1 MITLKKLRLSNFLSH
16 SETTVEFDA
25 TTRLSIDGVSGA
37 GKSSLVDAIIW
48 NLYGEGRVDNRA
60 LISAGAASGRVELW
74 LNDGER
80 TYVITRT
87 TTKAGKHTLTA
98 CEEGTDG
105 SIREVRAGTKQTQEW
120 IVKELIHASYEL
132 FINSVAYPQD
142 NSDTFVK
149 QTAAKR
155 KDLLL
160 EIASVEDFEM
170 YYERAKDKLRSTE
183 EAIQRLV
190 GELAGQIAWGNEAE
204 IKATLE
210 KHRFDQTSFEMEAKD
225 IEVRLTAARNSHAE
239 ASSMAKVEQEK
250 IAAAS
255 RELAQTSAILV
266 TINNEINSKDARVQ
280 ALETQLKDRPT
291 GTISALMDEVALAD
305 QAIQEMTLAANAYS
319 IEKEKLNSLIRS
331 APQAN
336 GLEVELVKTK
346 QQLADTIAS
355 FHNLCTL
362 GDSCLNHKTTLES
375 RTKFIEDRIKEIE
388 TKIVEHEVKV
398 KEHAEAVRLAT
409 AALPVEPSRE
419 ALSTVVTHKASLNA
433 QIKAINSFEA
443 AEKELSQTL
452 VSLGEKRVAKAEK
465 EALAVSLNAQLAG
478 LGETVKAF
486 NLEALATKVRELDL
500 AYRAMNE
507 KVTAATAAIASQE
520 LLLEKIAA
528 SAKRQHEIELETI
541 KLNRDKEAL
550 ELVKDAFSSKG
561 IKAVAVD
568 VLIPQLEAAVNDV
581 LSQLSD
587 FRVTLETQKSSVDGE
602 TQIEGLFIN
611 VHNPQGQSMEYGA
624 FSGGEKVKVTVAIAE
639 ALAGLQKVGFRLLD
653 EAIVGLDE
661 ESVLSFTQAMTKIQ
675 TKFPQMLVIS
685 HIPQIKELF
694 ENRIEVIKRDGVSM
708 IA

>member
-1 MITLKKLRLSNFLSH
+1 MVTLKKLHLLNFLSH
-16 SETTVEFDA
+16 TDTTVEFEA

-37 GKSSLVDAIIW
+37 GKSSIVDAIIW
-48 NLYGEGRVDNRA
+48 CLYGEGRVDNRA
-60 LISAGAASGRVELW
+60 LIMANASSGKVELW
-74 LNDGER
+74 LNDKEK

-87 TTKAGKHTLTA
+87 ITKAGKHTLTA
-98 CEEGTDG
+98 SEEGTDG
-105 SIREVRAGTKQTQEW
+105 SVREVCAGTKQTQEW
-120 IVKELIHASYEL
+120 IVKELIRASYEL

-149 QTAAKR
+149 QNAAKR

-183 EAIQRLV
+183 EAIQRLI

-204 IKATLE
+204 IKAALE
-210 KHRFDQTSFEMEAKD
+210 KAQFDKTTFEGEAKD
-225 IEVRLTAARNSHAE
+225 IEARLGAARNEFTETSLT
-239 ASSMAKVEQEK
+239 AKVEQEK
-250 IAAAS
+250 ISSVS
-255 RELAQTSAILV
+255 RELSQTSATLL
-266 TINNEINSKDARVQ
+266 TINNEIASKESRIQ
-280 ALETQLKDRPT
+280 ILETQLKDRPS
-291 GTISALMDEVALAD
+291 GSIASLMDEVAAAD
-305 QAIQEMTLAANAYS
+305 LMIQEMTKAASAYS
-319 IEKEKLNSLIRS
+319 IEKEKLNSLVRS
-331 APQAN
+331 APQSN
-336 GLEVELVKTK
+336 GLEAELEKTK
-346 QQLADTIAS
+346 KQLAETIAS

-362 GDSCLNHKTTLES
+362 GDGCLNHKTSLES

-388 TKIVEHEVKV
+388 AKIVEHEIKV

-409 AALPVEPSRE
+409 ESLPTEPAKE
-419 ALSTVVTHKASLNA
+419 ALSAVVTQKTSLNA

-443 AEKELSQTL
+443 AEKELSQT
-452 VSLGEKRVAKAEK
+452 VVALGEKRALKIEK
-465 EALAVSLNAQLAG
+465 EALAASLNVQLTE
-478 LGETVKAF
+478 LTVRVKAF
-486 NLEALATKVRELDL
+486 NLDALSTKVRDLDISL
-500 AYRAMNE
+500 RAMNE
-507 KVTAATAAIASQE
+507 KVVNATAAIASHQ
-520 LLLEKIAA
+520 LILEKIAA

-541 KLNRDKEAL
+541 KLNGDKEAL
-550 ELVKDAFSSKG
+550 ELVKDAFGSKG

-568 VLIPQLEAAVNDV
+568 VLIPQLETAVNDV
-581 LSQLSD
+581 LCQLSD

-602 TQIEGLFIN
+602 SQIEGLFIN

-694 ENRIEVIKRDGVSM
+694 EDRIEVVKRNGVSM